1 MKNTDSQ
8 NFVVY
13 APTRADLAGGTVDL
27 WPLYTFFDKG
37 KTINVALDLRAK
49 ISFSVSASDKN
60 SVSIEG
66 MNQEVASFSN
76 PLDVESLKILPA
88 SCQFPAHIVSCF
100 LRDFEPVTP
109 LKLSLKIESE
119 APPRSGLGGSST
131 LCVAITRGLGRIYNQ
146 FTNEIWRW
154 EMLHW
159 VKDVE
164 AGFLKVP
171 TGTQDYLAALF
182 GGANCFESRH
192 GIIKQNPYSEKVVS
206 ELSERMVVLYSGE
219 MHHSGLS
226 NWEVYKGA
234 VEGKQGVLSGF
245 VKINAIAT
253 EMDKVLRSKSISWNE
268 VGKLIS
274 DEWNVRRDTFQVHT
288 PKLDEIV
295 DFVKKQ
301 SVLGVKVCGAAQ
313 GGCLLALVAPESRKS
328 LSDSCARHGIKVLK
342 TDPYLQGVHV
352 EKA

>member
-1 MKNTDSQ
+1 MKNASQ
-8 NFVVY
+8 SFVVY

-27 WPLYTFFDKG
+27 WPLYTFFDHG

-49 ISFSVSASDKN
+49 VSFSAAPSDKN
-60 SVSIEG
+60 NISIEG
-66 MNQEVASFSN
+66 MNKEVASFSN
-76 PLDVESLKILPA
+76 PLDVESLKILPS

-100 LRDFEPVTP
+100 LRDFDVDPVQ
-109 LKLSLKIESE
+109 LSIKFESE

-131 LCVAITRGLGRIYNQ
+131 LCVALTRGLGRIFNQ

-182 GGANCFESRH
+182 GSANSFESRH
-192 GIIKQNPYSEKVVS
+192 GVIKQNPYSEKVVS
-206 ELSERMVVLYSGE
+206 ELSERMIILYSGE

-234 VEGKQGVLSGF
+234 IEGKQGIISGF
-245 VKINAIAT
+245 QKINAIAT
-253 EMDKVLRSKSISWNE
+253 EMDRLLRGKSISWKD

-274 DEWNVRRDTFQVHT
+274 DEWSVRRDTFQVNT
-288 PKLDEIV
+288 PTLDEIV
-295 DFVKKQ
+295 DFVSKQ
-301 SVLGVKVCGAAQ
+301 NILGVKVCGAAA
-313 GGCLLALVAPESRKS
+313 GGCLLTLVEPENRKTV
-328 LSDSCARHGIKVLK
+328 SDACARKGIKVLK

-352 EKA
+352 EKS